1 MPALKIKLLGLP
13 IEVRASFLLLIVLI
27 GLPTH
32 RTAEL
37 MLAWIG
43 LAAVGVFVH
52 ELGHA
57 AAFLAFGE
65 RPSIT
70 LHGAGGHTMASH
82 PGLSRLIVVSAA
94 GPAAGVLAGL
104 LVLLAA
110 PLPPTDPFARRLFE
124 DALFVTFGLSAVNLI
139 PVGQLDGAA
148 VLRGLVTAAT
158 GAPAGVAGAVMAAI
172 IVLLLAAVAVWAG
185 RPELAITLVI
195 LVALMAIPFESVGQ
209 LFGRPAGAGSAA
221 ALLYQGR
228 AEEALASAERD
239 LDRHPKDVD
248 TMLLRAAAL
257 RSMSRYAEAER
268 GYDTVLQVSP
278 GSAHALSGRFSVRR
292 ALGRF
297 DDAQEDLEALL
308 ALPASDHADVA
319 AQFYALYI
327 DDQYQRAL
335 ELVGHAAA
343 RLSLTGAQADQ
354 LRGLEAV
361 LEDALGR
368 PAAAL
373 AVAAQLVA
381 KRSDD
386 FTLHELCALS
396 LLQLGRLDEA
406 RASANRALAGARR
419 HPELIETLGII
430 ERLSGNNERA
440 YELLLAAATARP
452 DLPRARA
459 QLSACFAQL
468 SRFEEAAAA
477 LDTLPAFAADE
488 PYVLYARACLL
499 AATGRPAEATVQLD
513 SAAAIRPSLGAIAR
527 LDPLLKPTF
536 APSPTTGPLQAE
548 ARA

>member
-1 MPALKIKLLGLP
+1 
-13 IEVRASFLLLIVLI
+13 
-27 GLPTH
+27 
-32 RTAEL
+32 
-37 MLAWIG
+37 
-43 LAAVGVFVH
+43 
-52 ELGHA
+52 
-57 AAFLAFGE
+57 
-65 RPSIT
+65 
-70 LHGAGGHTMASH
+70 
-82 PGLSRLIVVSAA
+82 
-94 GPAAGVLAGL
+94 
-104 LVLLAA
+104 
-110 PLPPTDPFARRLFE
+110 
-124 DALFVTFGLSAVNLI
+124 
-139 PVGQLDGAA
+139 
-148 VLRGLVTAAT
+148 
-158 GAPAGVAGAVMAAI
+158 
-172 IVLLLAAVAVWAG
+172 
-185 RPELAITLVI
+185 
-195 LVALMAIPFESVGQ
+195 
-209 LFGRPAGAGSAA
+209 
-221 ALLYQGR
+221 
-228 AEEALASAERD
+228 
-239 LDRHPKDVD
+239 
-248 TMLLRAAAL
+248 
-257 RSMSRYAEAER
+257 
-268 GYDTVLQVSP
+268 
-278 GSAHALSGRFSVRR
+278 VRR

-335 ELVGHAAA
+335 ELVGDAAA

-488 PYVLYARACLL
+488 PYVLYARACFL

-536 APSPTTGPLQAE
+536 APSPATGPLQAE